1 MDVAGEVSYKPRRDG
16 EEGRHRMKWFSKA
29 QAFLAIVLAIL
40 LICPFGC
47 KKEEPQAKEIKIGAI
62 LPLSGG
68 SAQYGIWIKEALEL
82 GREEI
87 DAKGG
92 INGKPLVI
100 LYEDDQAD
108 PKIAANAMQKLAAFD
123 RVPVVYGSWAS
134 SCVLAQAPI
143 AEKTKTVVIGEA
155 ISPKIRDAGDYVFR
169 MQPDARYYV
178 RQLVPF
184 VRHNLKISKVT
195 TLYVNN
201 DFGSDQAK
209 VFSDEFEKL
218 GGRIFSSDAFEQ
230 GATDFK
236 TELTKVKAEN
246 PEAIFCPAYTEIAVI
261 LRQAKELG
269 ITQQFFASVP
279 FENPDIVKAAGD
291 AAEGVIY
298 PHHFDS
304 DSTDSDVRD
313 YQRRYRAKYGHS
325 SEGFGALAYDGIY
338 IIAHVLK
345 EYGESA
351 DGIKEGLYNVKNFR
365 GVTGETAFD
374 SYGDVIKP
382 IIIKTV
388 RNGRFVRY
396 ER

>member
-1 MDVAGEVSYKPRRDG
+1 
-16 EEGRHRMKWFSKA
+16 MKTARVFTR
-29 QAFLAIVLAIL
+29 AFGLFAV
-40 LICPFGC
+40 ICIMACLFFGC
-47 KKEEPQAKEIKIGAI
+47 SKKQPEAKEIKIGAI
-62 LPLSGG
+62 LPLSGS
-68 SAQYGIWIKEALEL
+68 SAQYGMWIKEALEL
-82 GREEI
+82 GKEEI
-87 DAKGG
+87 NASGG
-92 INGKPLVI
+92 IHGRPLII

-108 PKIAANAMQKLAAFD
+108 PKLAANAMRKLVDFD
-123 RVPVVYGSWAS
+123 KVPIVYGSWAS

-184 VRHNLKISKVT
+184 VYNNLKVRKMTI
-195 TLYVNN
+195 LYVNN

-218 GGRIFSSDAFEQ
+218 GGRILSSDAFEQ

-236 TELTKVKAEN
+236 TELTKVKAGN
-246 PEAIFCPAYTEIAVI
+246 PEAIFCPAYTEIAII
-261 LRQAKELG
+261 LKQSKELG

-279 FENPDIVKAAGD
+279 FENPDILRAAGN

-304 DSTDSDVRD
+304 DSTDSKVQD
-313 YQRRYRAKYGHS
+313 YQKRYVVKYGHS
-325 SEGFGALAYDGIY
+325 SEGFGALAYDGLH
-338 IIAHVLK
+338 IIAHVI
-345 EYGESA
+345 GECGNNTSC
-351 DGIKEGLYNVKNFR
+351 IKEGLYSIRNFP
-365 GVTGETAFD
+365 GVTGETTFD

-382 IIIKTV
+382 IMIKTV
-388 RNGRFVRY
+388 RDGRFVRY